1 MTMAQGKHNGVLRQ
15 LRRVALRHD
24 GAGLTDAELL
34 ECYLTWR
41 GEDAFA
47 SLLQRH
53 GPMVLGVCRRVLRN
67 EADAHDAF
75 QATFLVF
82 VRKAASIRHRQLL
95 GNWLYGVAHK
105 TALKAK
111 ALDRRRR
118 AKERQAALR
127 PAAMPPDDA
136 AQELLARLDE
146 ALGRLPDK
154 YRVPIVLCDLEG
166 KPLKEAAR
174 QLGCPQGTVASR
186 LARARE
192 KLARRLACSG
202 VLFSGAVVGTALVQ
216 GTMSA
221 CVPVSLMVST
231 VQAATAIAAG
241 NAATAGMISTEV
253 VALTEGVVKAM
264 RMTKLRTLTTVVLAV
279 TLLGGGGGLLTYRTL
294 GAERPSA
301 PSLAAGPD
309 KQAGAA
315 QEVLQAPEPPS
326 PEQLEARAKEEKA
339 KSDKQALQGTWVA
352 VSGEQNGEK
361 VPKDKLEGFKLIFTD
376 EKVAREGYEPR
387 EGPYTIDPNKD
398 PKEID
403 LFTAAKTWKGIYELK
418 GTTLKLVCKTD
429 DRPTEFDSS
438 GGKFLIVFE
447 KK

>member
-1 MTMAQGKHNGVLRQ
+1 MTMAQGKRNGVLWQ

-34 ECYLTWR
+34 ECYLGLR
-41 GEDAFA
+41 DEDAFA
-47 SLLQRH
+47 LLLQRH

-82 VRKAASIRHRQLL
+82 VRKAASISQRQLL

-118 AKERQAALR
+118 AKERQAGLR
-127 PAAMPPDDA
+127 TGAMPPDEA
-136 AQELLARLDE
+136 RQELLAQLDE

-166 KPLKEAAR
+166 MPLKEAAR
-174 QLGCPQGTVASR
+174 QLDCPQGTVASR

-192 KLARRLACSG
+192 KLANRLARSG
-202 VLFSGAVVGTALVQ
+202 VLLSGAVVGTAPVQ
-216 GTMSA
+216 GMTSA
-221 CVPVSLMVST
+221 RVPASLVVST
-231 VQAATAIAAG
+231 VQAATAVAAG
-241 NAATAGMISTEV
+241 HAATAGMISTEV

-264 RMTKLRTLTTVVLAV
+264 RMTKLRTLTAAVLVV

-294 GAERPSA
+294 GAERQPG
-301 PSLAAGPD
+301 PLAAGPD
-309 KQAGAA
+309 KQAGAD
-315 QEVLQAPEPPS
+315 QEVLQAPEPPP
-326 PEQLEARAKEEKA
+326 PEELEQRAKEEKA
-339 KSDKQALQGTWVA
+339 KSEKQALQGTWVA
-352 VSGEQNGEK
+352 VSGEQNGQK

-376 EKVAREGYEPR
+376 DKVAREGYEPR

-403 LFTAAKTWKGIYELK
+403 LFTASKIWKGIYELK

-438 GGKFLIVFE
+438 GGRFLIVFE